1 MRPIFHG
8 IYYSIFTV
16 NFQYY
21 FVYSIFTED
30 KHIVYGTLFK
40 FFFLLCPSAGYIFPC
55 FLSELF
61 SAILDKEKAS
71 DTAMEKKVD
80 ISVPHGIQQTIKM
93 DILGMIHS
101 AANPFDIIYHVAKY
115 LEDTS
120 AEAGYAQNILEN
132 MRAVYGLALLDKK
145 LLQDELDEVTARGER
160 IAHAYKTGDFSEE
173 EKKRIEFAMILH
185 RKNADRLREL
195 IKKAEIDGTPP
206 YLERK

>member
-1 MRPIFHG
+1 M
-8 IYYSIFTV
+8 
-16 NFQYY
+16 
-21 FVYSIFTED
+21 
-30 KHIVYGTLFK
+30 K
-40 FFFLLCPSAGYIFPC
+40 
-55 FLSELF
+55 
-61 SAILDKEKAS
+61 KE
-71 DTAMEKKVD
+71 VD

-145 LLQDELDEVTARGER
+145 LLQDELNEVMERGER
-160 IAHAYKTGDFSEE
+160 IAQAYKTGDFSEE

-185 RKNADRLREL
+185 RKNADRLRGL

-206 YLERK
+206 YMERK